1 MTNFVQDGK
10 LNRFYKMAIALCIM
24 FIASKSPVDIA
35 AFQSILDTSDGFSV
49 VNKRPD
55 ELGETTSFVVV
66 KQP

>member
-1 MTNFVQDGK
+1 
-10 LNRFYKMAIALCIM
+10 MAIALCIM

-66 KQP
+66 KQI